1 MGLKKDYYYAQNI
14 GVTMQ
19 TAYAVLKDLILNGN
33 YVRAIF
39 VIQSSRDSAQ
49 RLQPIE
55 TVEIG
60 FKWDRKTDI
69 AKLAYEKAK
78 TQTIKHYEYDG
89 KSDKPIEIE
98 TKGLLYGWDND
109 IVE

>member
-1 MGLKKDYYYAQNI
+1 MGLKTSNYYVKPI
-14 GVTMQ
+14 GITLPN
-19 TAYAVLKDLILNGN
+19 AYAVIKDIFVSGN
-33 YVRAIF
+33 NARAIF

-60 FKWDRKTDI
+60 FRWDRKTDI

-89 KSDKPIEIE
+89 KSDKPIEVE
-98 TKGLLYGWDND
+98 TKGLLYGWEDD